1 MTKPSTFAPSSWGC
15 PATLAGDRDM
25 AAYLGAHAPVAAP
38 TGTPVRRL
46 ILEATL
52 AVALG
57 FWAVSAPAV
66 SAAAV
71 SAPAVSATAVSPA
84 TVGAHAERERVI
96 QTVVSDAAA
105 AAKMYAERA
114 ASR

>member
-57 FWAVSAPAV
+57 VW
-66 SAAAV
+66 AV
-71 SAPAVSATAVSPA
+71 SAPAVSATAVSATAVSPA
-84 TVGAHAERERVI
+84 TVRVHAERERVF
-96 QTVVSDAAA
+96 QMAVTDAAA
-105 AAKMYAERA
+105 AAKMYAELA

>member
-1 MTKPSTFAPSSWGC
+1 MTKSSTFAHSSWGC

-52 AVALG
+52 AVTLG
-57 FWAVSAPAV
+57 FWAVSAPALSTPPV
-66 SAAAV
+66 SAI
-71 SAPAVSATAVSPA
+71 AVSPA
-84 TVGAHAERERVI
+84 KVRAHAERERVF
-96 QTVVSDAAA
+96 QMAVADAAA

-114 ASR
+114 APR

>member
-66 SAAAV
+66 SAT
-71 SAPAVSATAVSPA
+71 AVSATAVSPA

-105 AAKMYAERA
+105 AAKMYAELA